1 MARFTVTETTWSGV
15 PALRLCDDD
24 AHTVATLVPGFGGN
38 LISLTDQGEELLRTG
53 PDAEALR
60 AKPTRWG
67 IPVLMPPNRIAG
79 GRFRFNGREYQLE
92 LTDSSG
98 LHHNHGFPVRRPWQ
112 VAATGTAPGASATI
126 RFAAAD
132 HPDVMAQFPH
142 PFVLELTYT
151 LEGRTLRCRPVIRNL
166 GEEPMP
172 FGLGFHPYFLAPQ
185 EEEIFV
191 RLTPGRLW
199 EMQEWMPTGRFLEP
213 QGTYDLSTWQ
223 PAHAVTR
230 GEGYAVA
237 APEPD
242 GWSRFELANRTTGR
256 TLALRA
262 APAYRHWLIFNG
274 FAGSF
279 SAEPYTC
286 MTNAFNLDLDPA
298 VSGMA
303 ALAPGEER
311 RDLEWEL
318 TWSERAQ

>member
-1 MARFTVTETTWSGV
+1 MPRFTVTEATWSGV
-15 PALRLCDDD
+15 PALRLSDDE
-24 AHTVATLVPGFGGN
+24 AQTAALLVPGLGGN
-38 LISLTDQGEELLRTG
+38 LISLTDRGDELLRTA
-53 PDAEALR
+53 PDARSLR
-60 AKPTRWG
+60 EKPARWG
-67 IPVLMPPNRIAG
+67 IPVLMPPNRIVG

-98 LHHNHGFPVRRPWQ
+98 LHHNHGFPLRRAWQ
-112 VAATGTAPGASATI
+112 VATTGADGGASATI

-151 LEGRTLRCRPVIRNL
+151 LTGRSLRCRPVVRNP
-166 GEEPMP
+166 GDEPMP
-172 FGLGFHPYFLAPQ
+172 FGLGFHPYFLAPEG
-185 EEEIFV
+185 EEVFV

-199 EMQEWMPTGRFLEP
+199 EMTDWLPTGRFHEP
-213 QGTYDLSTWQ
+213 HGVYDLSTWQ
-223 PAHAVTR
+223 PAHAATR
-230 GEGYAVA
+230 GEGYRVTD
-237 APEPD
+237 PEPD
-242 GWSRFELANRTTGR
+242 GRSRFELANRTTGR

-298 VSGMA
+298 VSGMD

-311 RDLEWEL
+311 RGLDWEL
-318 TWSERAQ
+318 TWTDRAR